1 MGLLCSPIT
10 YVHEDSV
17 RESFNVFTF
26 SCRSPPESTVIHDP
40 LSRPSF
46 SRSSHSHPP
55 TSPSSLHSSTV
66 THTPLTPVT
75 TTDDRHTY
83 HHLRQHEGMEL
94 LPADYPENE
103 YSCLGPRS
111 ETPPLRPPKP
121 PQLQNTRLRSHSDS
135 KDPPISATA
144 PSWGSVETPSHIQPP
159 QRGTPT
165 ATSIE
170 HSTSFSPKESASS
183 GLELDEVPR
192 RSIYDTMEDVSA
204 PDQSEITTNSGRK
217 VEYYILEPSSNPTGT
232 GDYDRLAMSA
242 PRKHPKTNV
251 KIFDDP
257 EYLQQDVS
265 EKRTRSNS
273 VKVVDPRYVG
283 DYERHPEYALPQID
297 IPRAQLEQK
306 YHGDYERDP
315 TYFMKRS
322 FSTSASASHAVSQDH
337 DHRKTSLNY
346 DPRFNKYRG
355 NYERSED
362 YILPPLQNGEI
373 KTKDY
378 TLEPDPNYMGAYER
392 HPNYIP
398 PLVRRPSK
406 SKVQI
411 LSKDAAGPSLTIDV
425 TPSFLPHEYTSLADV
440 TKDPPRQY
448 ASLNS
453 DVSATHSLPSDSTV

>member
-1 MGLLCSPIT
+1 
-10 YVHEDSV
+10 
-17 RESFNVFTF
+17 
-26 SCRSPPESTVIHDP
+26 
-40 LSRPSF
+40 
-46 SRSSHSHPP
+46 
-55 TSPSSLHSSTV
+55 
-66 THTPLTPVT
+66 
-75 TTDDRHTY
+75 
-83 HHLRQHEGMEL
+83 MEL

-121 PQLQNTRLRSHSDS
+121 PQLQKTHSRSHSDS
-135 KDPPISATA
+135 KDPPVSATA
-144 PSWGSVETPSHIQPP
+144 PSWGSVETPSHIQPL
-159 QRGTPT
+159 QRGHST

-170 HSTSFSPKESASS
+170 HSTFFSPKESAASS
-183 GLELDEVPR
+183 GLDLNEVPR

-204 PDQSEITTNSGRK
+204 PDKSEVTTNSGRK
-217 VEYYILEPSSNPTGT
+217 VEYYVLEPSSNKTAT
-232 GDYDRLAMSA
+232 GDYDRLAMPLSP

-257 EYLQQDVS
+257 EYLQQDAS
-265 EKRTRSNS
+265 AKPTRSNS

-283 DYERHPEYALPQID
+283 DYERHPDYALPQID
-297 IPRAQLEQK
+297 IPRAQLEEK

-315 TYFMKRS
+315 TYFTKRS
-322 FSTSASASHAVSQDH
+322 FSTSASHAVPSDH
-337 DHRKTSLNY
+337 HHHHRKTSLNY

-362 YILPPLQNGEI
+362 YIPPPLQNGEI
-373 KTKDY
+373 KTNDY

-411 LSKDAAGPSLTIDV
+411 LSKDAGPSLMIDV
-425 TPSFLPHEYTSLADV
+425 TPSYLPHEYTALADV

-448 ASLNS
+448 ATLNS
-453 DVSATHSLPSDSTV
+453 DISATHSLPSDSTV